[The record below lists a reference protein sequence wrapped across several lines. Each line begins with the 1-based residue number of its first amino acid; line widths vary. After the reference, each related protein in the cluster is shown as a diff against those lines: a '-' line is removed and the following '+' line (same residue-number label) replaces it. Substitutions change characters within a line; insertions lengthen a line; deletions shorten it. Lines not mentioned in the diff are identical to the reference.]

1 MHNVGFRS
9 QEKSY
14 IDEKITE
21 VQKTVALMASDN
33 GERERREEMREEF
46 RRLNTTVQSVKEVLD
61 KNEDKIGEIVMKVE
75 NLVSVGVSQVVCPP
89 FTSQSARCSSKEGY
103 SYLVKLSECIFQK
116 KGEAGLQSSAL
127 TYNLGKCLMIEIPP
141 AHITDTPGEGYLS
154 DNAHTV

>member
-75 NLVSVGVSQVVCPP
+75 NLVSV
-89 FTSQSARCSSKEGY
+89 Y
-103 SYLVKLSECIFQK
+103 HKLSVFLSQQVNQQDVV
-116 KGEAGLQSSAL
+116 AGQ
-127 TYNLGKCLMIEIPP
+127 
-141 AHITDTPGEGYLS
+141 
-154 DNAHTV
+154 

>member
-75 NLVSVGVSQVVCPP
+75 NLVSVCHKLSVFLSQVNQQDVVAGE
-89 FTSQSARCSSKEGY
+89 F
-103 SYLVKLSECIFQK
+103 LSCET
-116 KGEAGLQSSAL
+116 E
-127 TYNLGKCLMIEIPP
+127 
-141 AHITDTPGEGYLS
+141 
-154 DNAHTV
+154 

>member
-75 NLVSVGVSQVVCPP
+75 SLVSVYHMCL
-89 FTSQSARCSSKEGY
+89 SSFHK
-103 SYLVKLSECIFQK
+103 SISK
-116 KGEAGLQSSAL
+116 
-127 TYNLGKCLMIEIPP
+127 M
-141 AHITDTPGEGYLS
+141 
-154 DNAHTV
+154 

>member
-75 NLVSVGVSQVVCPP
+75 NLVSVYHNVSVFLSQVNQQDV
-89 FTSQSARCSSKEGY
+89 QGESKKSGI
-103 SYLVKLSECIFQK
+103 SKNNRFS
-116 KGEAGLQSSAL
+116 
-127 TYNLGKCLMIEIPP
+127 
-141 AHITDTPGEGYLS
+141 
-154 DNAHTV
+154 

>member
-61 KNEDKIGEIVMKVE
+61 KNEDRIGEIVMKVE
-75 NLVSVGVSQVVCPP
+75 NLVSVYHKLSVLLSQVNQQCVVAGE
-89 FTSQSARCSSKEGY
+89 F
-103 SYLVKLSECIFQK
+103 LSCET
-116 KGEAGLQSSAL
+116 E
-127 TYNLGKCLMIEIPP
+127 
-141 AHITDTPGEGYLS
+141 
-154 DNAHTV
+154 

>member
-75 NLVSVGVSQVVCPP
+75 NLVSV
-89 FTSQSARCSSKEGY
+89 Y
-103 SYLVKLSECIFQK
+103 HKLSVF
-116 KGEAGLQSSAL
+116 
-127 TYNLGKCLMIEIPP
+127 
-141 AHITDTPGEGYLS
+141 LS
-154 DNAHTV
+154 

>member
-1 MHNVGFRS
+1 MLSSIFVYSDMHNVGFRS

-75 NLVSVGVSQVVCPP
+75 NLVSCL
-89 FTSQSARCSSKEGY
+89 SSFHK
-103 SYLVKLSECIFQK
+103 SISKV
-116 KGEAGLQSSAL
+116 
-127 TYNLGKCLMIEIPP
+127 
-141 AHITDTPGEGYLS
+141 
-154 DNAHTV
+154 

>member
-46 RRLNTTVQSVKEVLD
+46 RRLNTTMQSVKEVLD

-75 NLVSVGVSQVVCPP
+75 NLVSVYHKLSVLLSQVN
-89 FTSQSARCSSKEGY
+89 Q
-103 SYLVKLSECIFQK
+103 
-116 KGEAGLQSSAL
+116 
-127 TYNLGKCLMIEIPP
+127 
-141 AHITDTPGEGYLS
+141 
-154 DNAHTV
+154 

>member
-61 KNEDKIGEIVMKVE
+61 KNEDRMGEIVMKVE
-75 NLVSVGVSQVVCPP
+75 NLVSVHHKLSVFLSQVNQQGV
-89 FTSQSARCSSKEGY
+89 
-103 SYLVKLSECIFQK
+103 V
-116 KGEAGLQSSAL
+116 AGQ
-127 TYNLGKCLMIEIPP
+127 
-141 AHITDTPGEGYLS
+141 
-154 DNAHTV
+154 

>member
-75 NLVSVGVSQVVCPP
+75 NLVSV
-89 FTSQSARCSSKEGY
+89 Y
-103 SYLVKLSECIFQK
+103 HKLSVFLSQQVNQQDIVAR
-116 KGEAGLQSSAL
+116 KGILIL
-127 TYNLGKCLMIEIPP
+127 
-141 AHITDTPGEGYLS
+141 
-154 DNAHTV
+154 

>member
-9 QEKSY
+9 KEKSY

-75 NLVSVGVSQVVCPP
+75 NLVSCL
-89 FTSQSARCSSKEGY
+89 SSFHK
-103 SYLVKLSECIFQK
+103 SISNV
-116 KGEAGLQSSAL
+116 
-127 TYNLGKCLMIEIPP
+127 
-141 AHITDTPGEGYLS
+141 
-154 DNAHTV
+154 

>member
-75 NLVSVGVSQVVCPP
+75 NLVSEYHNVSV
-89 FTSQSARCSSKEGY
+89 F
-103 SYLVKLSECIFQK
+103 LS
-116 KGEAGLQSSAL
+116 
-127 TYNLGKCLMIEIPP
+127 
-141 AHITDTPGEGYLS
+141 
-154 DNAHTV
+154 

>member
-75 NLVSVGVSQVVCPP
+75 NLVSCL
-89 FTSQSARCSSKEGY
+89 SSFHK
-103 SYLVKLSECIFQK
+103 SISKV
-116 KGEAGLQSSAL
+116 
-127 TYNLGKCLMIEIPP
+127 
-141 AHITDTPGEGYLS
+141 
-154 DNAHTV
+154 

>member
-75 NLVSVGVSQVVCPP
+75 NLVSV
-89 FTSQSARCSSKEGY
+89 Y
-103 SYLVKLSECIFQK
+103 HKLSVFLSQQVNQQDAVA
-116 KGEAGLQSSAL
+116 GEF
-127 TYNLGKCLMIEIPP
+127 
-141 AHITDTPGEGYLS
+141 LS
-154 DNAHTV
+154 CETE

>member
-1 MHNVGFRS
+1 MNNLLLPLVISSLVIFHQALMEVEQERIKEDSKKLDVTMHHLHEKIRNVIFHLYSLFYTMHNVGFRS

-75 NLVSVGVSQVVCPP
+75 NLVSVYHNVSV
-89 FTSQSARCSSKEGY
+89 F
-103 SYLVKLSECIFQK
+103 LL
-116 KGEAGLQSSAL
+116 
-127 TYNLGKCLMIEIPP
+127 
-141 AHITDTPGEGYLS
+141 
-154 DNAHTV
+154 